1 MLEDIIKN
9 IILLLDDVILCLNM
23 LDENSF
29 DELYPRIVLEMKEVH
44 SIKQMLLCDYPL
56 EVLYKYNPE
65 FSEKTKLIK
74 TKFDNIIKF
83 KEREQAEILMQ
94 LQKMQNQRKLANY
107 R

>member
-1 MLEDIIKN
+1 
-9 IILLLDDVILCLNM
+9 
-23 LDENSF
+23 
-29 DELYPRIVLEMKEVH
+29 
-44 SIKQMLLCDYPL
+44 
-56 EVLYKYNPE
+56 LYKYNPE

-74 TKFDNIIKF
+74 IKFDNIIKF